1 MILVIGGA
9 YQGKKDW
16 VQGRYRLEE
25 SDWTDGDSCSEEDLF
40 RARAV
45 NRFHLFVRRSVVE
58 GRDLSDFADTLREK
72 NPSLILVKNEIG
84 CGVVPRDPLERKYRE
99 QDGRLSE
106 KLAAHSDT
114 VVRVI
119 CGIGQVIKGSGTA
132 DKYCSGI
139 RKGPEG

>member
-25 SDWTDGDSCSEEDLF
+25 SDWADGDSCSKEDLF
-40 RARAV
+40 QARAV
-45 NRFHLFVRRSVVE
+45 NRFHLFVRRSVEE
-58 GRDLSDFADTLREK
+58 GRDLSGFADTLKKR
-72 NPSLILVKNEIG
+72 NPSLIIVKNEIG
-84 CGVVPRDPLERKYRE
+84 CGVVPMDPLERKYRE

-106 KLAAHSDT
+106 KLAAHCDT

-119 CGIGQVIKGSGTA
+119 CGIGQVIKGSETA
-132 DKYCSGI
+132 DEYRS
-139 RKGPEG
+139 

>member
-25 SDWTDGDSCSEEDLF
+25 SDWADGDSCSKEDLF
-40 RARAV
+40 QARAV
-45 NRFHLFVRRSVVE
+45 NRFHLFVRRSVEE
-58 GRDLSDFADTLREK
+58 GRDLSDFADTLKKR
-72 NPSLILVKNEIG
+72 NPSLIIVKNEIG
-84 CGVVPRDPLERKYRE
+84 CGVVPMDPLERKYRD

-106 KLAAHSDT
+106 KLAAHCDT

-119 CGIGQVIKGSGTA
+119 CGIGQVIKGSETA
-132 DKYCSGI
+132 DEYRS
-139 RKGPEG
+139 